1 MIPVHSLPDIAL
13 DDIFQLETAR
23 LWLRWPRAADAAAIT
38 RFASKKEVAE
48 TTAAIPH
55 PYPPG
60 AAEEFILHARQRNA
74 VGESIELVAV
84 LNRGPRQLIGTVA
97 IRFPQGGLPLL
108 GYAFDSAFWR
118 QGFATEAAGALVN
131 MLFMLTD
138 QPGIAAHVMPDN
150 RASARVLEKL
160 GFTWRRRAL
169 SDQPGR
175 CANGPM
181 DRFELDRAAWTSERG
196 PQALG
201 WLQEGLWPQEPT
213 WSGKRVGA

>member
-1 MIPVHSLPDIAL
+1 MLPDIAL

-23 LWLRWPRAADAAAIT
+23 LWLRWPRASDAAAIT
-38 RFASKKEVAE
+38 RFAAKKEVAE

-60 AAEEFILHARQRNA
+60 AAESFILHARERNA
-74 VGESIELVAV
+74 AGESIELVAV
-84 LNRGPRQLIGTVA
+84 LNRSPRQLIGTVA
-97 IRFPQGGLPLL
+97 VRFPEGGMPLL

-118 QGFATEAAGALVN
+118 QGLATEAAGALVDTV
-131 MLFMLTD
+131 LMLTD
-138 QPGIAAHVMPDN
+138 TPALAAHVMPDN

-175 CANGPM
+175 CSNGPM
-181 DRFELDRAAWTSERG
+181 DRFELDRSVWYANRG
-196 PQALG
+196 FGSTAL
-201 WLQEGLWPQEPT
+201 PRSAPVPHPAP
-213 WSGKRVGA
+213 WSGKAVTA